1 MAVENFLHLLAE
13 GGLIEKPCEAVVGYL
28 IHQGITG
35 FLEGGDVEE
44 NGVEKAFSRR
54 MKQGLTAVFD
64 DVQAAA
70 IGIADGI
77 LHLIDFSLAELPRDG
92 RKNRGALA
100 GGEKA
105 HEVGADFILKGRR
118 GIVAQHPPEVVGI
131 LGEDE
136 AVLGHVIGDEG
147 QLRERRH
154 QRFFLR
160 ARGDA
165 IPGHNGAEHTG
176 GDHPIGGF
184 VVRAAE
190 EVDPAQAR
198 PALVRQAVHQRETMK
213 DQRGAVRRAQN

>member
-1 MAVENFLHLLAE
+1 M
-13 GGLIEKPCEAVVGYL
+13 
-28 IHQGITG
+28 
-35 FLEGGDVEE
+35 
-44 NGVEKAFSRR
+44 EKAFFRR

-70 IGIADGI
+70 VGMADGI
-77 LHLIDFSLAELPRDG
+77 LYLIDFSLAELPRDG
-92 RKNRGALA
+92 RKNRGAFA

-118 GIVAQHPPEVVGI
+118 GIVAQHPPEIVGI

-147 QLRERRH
+147 QLRERRY

-176 GDHPIGGF
+176 GDHPIG
-184 VVRAAE
+184 
-190 EVDPAQAR
+190 
-198 PALVRQAVHQRETMK
+198 
-213 DQRGAVRRAQN
+213 